1 LFFYLSL
8 QKYYIK
14 ILIMNEKL
22 KKIKD
27 KYTKLNEELI
37 TQHVAEIS
45 ELIKN
50 DELEYKKGDFITSK
64 K

>member
-1 LFFYLSL
+1 
-8 QKYYIK
+8 
-14 ILIMNEKL
+14 MNEKL